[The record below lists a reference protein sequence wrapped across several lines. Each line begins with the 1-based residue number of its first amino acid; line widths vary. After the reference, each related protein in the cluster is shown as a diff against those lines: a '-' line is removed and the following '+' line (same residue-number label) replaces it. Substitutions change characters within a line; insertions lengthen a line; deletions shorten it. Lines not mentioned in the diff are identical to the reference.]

1 MEIKARR
8 YVFSVSSNS
17 PENDLQKLKEIV
29 PLCWA
34 AHSFSVSGIGLISF
48 SIDRPMPMSI
58 EDHDG
63 LMDLLK
69 KSGFRIFSTHV
80 IPASL

>member
-1 MEIKARR
+1 METKAQK
-8 YVFSVSSNS
+8 YVISVFSDS
-17 PENDLQKLKEIV
+17 PENDLHKLKGVI

-34 AHSFSVSGIGLISF
+34 AHSFSVSSIGLISF
-48 SIDRPMPMSI
+48 SLDRPMPMSI
-58 EDHDG
+58 EEHDG